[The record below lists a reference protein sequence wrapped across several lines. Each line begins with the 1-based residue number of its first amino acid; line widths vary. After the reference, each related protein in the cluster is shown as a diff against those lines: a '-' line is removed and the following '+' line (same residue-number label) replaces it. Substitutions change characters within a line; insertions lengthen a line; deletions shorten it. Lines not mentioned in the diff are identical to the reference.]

1 MEIWNYVKNKYL
13 LNTPQTWKK
22 LSQFKSM
29 YLRFTPPTKKGLWGL
44 KGWYSLQYCC
54 GKSERKVGGVF
65 YCPYILSYYTPPLM
79 VVSYERG
86 GGWESLLQR
95 LFPFKEGKVGG
106 VYTSM
111 NEWIWNPIPLC
122 FAQIHQMIT
131 NFFNNW

>member
-1 MEIWNYVKNKYL
+1 MEIWNYVINKYL

-22 LSQFKSM
+22 SSQFKSM

-79 VVSYERG
+79 IVSYGRG
-86 GGWESLLQR
+86 GGENHYFNVYFLSKKVKWAGFILQW
-95 LFPFKEGKVGG
+95 
-106 VYTSM
+106 M
-111 NEWIWNPIPLC
+111 NEYEIPSYSVLHG
-122 FAQIHQMIT
+122 FT
-131 NFFNNW
+131 KW